1 MMKKLLFNIFLLLEI
16 VFLGSSCSNSA
27 YDEEN
32 FYPSKYHKIMLFK
45 ESGKQTLNLTTSQ
58 VDYQDTMV
66 VLKSG
71 SNPML
76 RADINFYVLNQT
88 TVNSAYN
95 KIEGM
100 DYRVIPQNC
109 YKFNNGSEMRF
120 ESGEIGKYLIMTIY
134 ADKIYTYMQNNENIT
149 SKTKFVIPI
158 KMTSTNDTINI
169 DKGYVFKII
178 NVKL

>member
-1 MMKKLLFNIFLLLEI
+1 MKKLLFNIFLLLGI

-27 YDEEN
+27 YDEDN
-32 FYPSKYHKIMLFK
+32 FYPSRYHKIMLFK

-66 VLKSG
+66 ILKSG

-76 RADINFYVLNQT
+76 RADISFYVLTQA

-95 KIEGM
+95 EVEGM
-100 DYRVIPQNC
+100 DYRVIPQDC
-109 YKFNNGSEMRF
+109 YKFNNGSEMKF

-134 ADKIYTYMQNNENIT
+134 ADKIYTYMQSNKNIT
-149 SKTKFVIPI
+149 SKTEFVLPVN
-158 KMTSTNDTINI
+158 MVSTTDTINV
-169 DKGYVFKII
+169 DKGYVFEII